1 MTIGQL
7 KSLEQSIQL
16 FSKVE
21 NILVSGGSAGGLAAF
36 LWTNYVK
43 DNAKV
48 AKVWSAPDSG
58 IFLDY
63 TNVQTKDHF
72 YRTEFEMLFKL
83 SNVETDPPTPE
94 CVAKYP
100 T

>member
-1 MTIGQL
+1 MTIGHFN
-7 KSLEQSIQL
+7 SLEQSIQL

-43 DNAKV
+43 DHAKV

-58 IFLDY
+58 IFIDY
-63 TNVQTKDHF
+63 PNALTQTYF

-94 CVAKYP
+94 CVAIHP